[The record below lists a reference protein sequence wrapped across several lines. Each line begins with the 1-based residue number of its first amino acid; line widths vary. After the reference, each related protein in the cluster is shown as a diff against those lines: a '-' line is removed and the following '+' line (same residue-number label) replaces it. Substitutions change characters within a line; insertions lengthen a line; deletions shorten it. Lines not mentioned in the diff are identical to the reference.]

1 MEVKNYILGD
11 WVRGEGNEVTFH
23 HAING
28 EEIGE
33 FTQLIPTKVY
43 TSLDKFATA
52 KWLVDHADGIP

>member
-1 MEVKNYILGD
+1 MEYAIK
-11 WVRGEGNEVTFH
+11 
-23 HAING
+23 AING

>member
-1 MEVKNYILGD
+1 MGAGAMEYAIK
-11 WVRGEGNEVTFH
+11 
-23 HAING
+23 AING